1 MNLWKQQHCT
11 NSASANVMFY
21 HLANKTEIKNAKLQ
35 HSPIITTYYNSKH
48 HNIAKEALH
57 INKCMYCRYKR
68 IYMYLW
74 HGKTCL
80 IASPWYCPYWWTS
93 TLHYHRWASM
103 PKDSPVLTPWWVTNG
118 TDYILLSDSDVCL
131 ALCCIVASRGHATKP
146 CQIQKKLSPSLF
158 NLRFCRVLQLQ
169 VTPAVFLYNRRPA
182 TCAIYKDHA
191 RRIQFGRC
199 RLKEANEE
207 FKETRWSGGKLIP
220 KFWHSWYTIE
230 TYRIIPFSLTWELR
244 YWQTAPKN
252 LFGTKRHN
260 KFIQIFWSLA
270 PHWM

>member
-1 MNLWKQQHCT
+1 
-11 NSASANVMFY
+11 MFDRITLVLSLLVDI
-21 HLANKTEIKNAKLQ
+21 HPSLSPLGFHAKGLPCVDTLVG
-35 HSPIITTYYNSKH
+35 HK
-48 HNIAKEALH
+48 
-57 INKCMYCRYKR
+57 
-68 IYMYLW
+68 
-74 HGKTCL
+74 
-80 IASPWYCPYWWTS
+80 WYWLC
-93 TLHYHRWASM
+93 
-103 PKDSPVLTPWWVTNG
+103 
-118 TDYILLSDSDVCL
+118 DYILLSDSDVCL

-252 LFGTKRHN
+252 WFGTKRHN